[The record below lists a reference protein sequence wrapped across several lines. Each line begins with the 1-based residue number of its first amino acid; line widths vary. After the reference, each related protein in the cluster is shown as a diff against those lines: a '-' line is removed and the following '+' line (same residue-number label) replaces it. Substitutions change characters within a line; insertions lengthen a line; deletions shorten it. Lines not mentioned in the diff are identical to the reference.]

1 MCNTPLVL
9 YIQWLMTRDP
19 RPQKGTVA
27 KATAPFFG
35 SFENHAI
42 VAWFRKAYSYAK
54 KLPM

>member
-27 KATAPFFG
+27 KATAPFF
-35 SFENHAI
+35 FI
-42 VAWFRKAYSYAK
+42 
-54 KLPM
+54 LPF

>member
-27 KATAPFFG
+27 KATAPLLFHSAVLAAFATASG
-35 SFENHAI
+35 RVTS
-42 VAWFRKAYSYAK
+42 
-54 KLPM
+54 LPCW